1 MRWLLRRVACGAWAI
16 LIVAT
21 FASAAWADRRVAL
34 VIGNA
39 NYVNADTLLNTISDS
54 RAIAA
59 LFRRAGFDVV
69 DERINVGVVE
79 FKRAVRNFLDTTADA
94 DIAVVY
100 YSGHG
105 IEVAGVN
112 YLVPVDAKMENILDA
127 DDEAVSLDRILLS
140 TQTAKKLSLIIL
152 DACRENPFLTAK
164 GHLSGTRS
172 VETRLIGVTPT
183 SGDTLIAYAAKAG
196 SLSYDGTGPNSPFT
210 TALVKYIAQPGLDIR
225 IALGKV
231 RDDVLAST
239 GNRQEA
245 FVYGSLGG
253 TNVSLVPAIPGP
265 SEPTVAHEAVNVDPN
280 LSAATDYTLAERV
293 ASASGWRAFL
303 EVHQSGYYADLARA
317 QLAKLTA
324 DRSNSGVGPE
334 LPPTNGSFPQANPS
348 HENEMGFANH
358 GSREQPHEEVAAGP
372 PGGPRSAE
380 PTTGQDCKRD
390 QARLGQLRNNPSV
403 QEVTEFARN
412 LGCESLRSEVLRL
425 MESLGLLAVDNSTRS
440 DRFTPQS
447 QLSTSDIHAQVCK
460 QDESLL
466 ADLRA
471 HPSREKIQYFA
482 RTLVCEDLRPQLK
495 LLMESFGFNDTTPV
509 QAPSPISRSPLVVRA
524 APSPTS
530 AANVTDQRADFA
542 AGTGNGTEICRKEAV
557 ELTRIRANPDR
568 NSVQRFTRNMKCDSL
583 KAQAAR
589 LLESVGD

>member
-1 MRWLLRRVACGAWAI
+1 MRWLLRRVAYGAWAI

-39 NYVNADTLLNTISDS
+39 NYDNADTLLNTISDS

-172 VETRLIGVTPT
+172 IETRLIGITPT

-210 TALVKYIAQPGLDIR
+210 AALVKYIAQPGLDIR

-239 GNRQEA
+239 GNRQEP

-253 TNVSLVPAIPGP
+253 ANVSLVPAIPSP
-265 SEPTVAHEAVNVDPN
+265 SEPTVAHEAVNVDPS
-280 LSAATDYTLAERV
+280 LSAATDYALAERV
-293 ASASGWRAFL
+293 ASASGWHAFL

-348 HENEMGFANH
+348 HENEMALANH
-358 GSREQPHEEVAAGP
+358 GSRERPHKEVAEGP
-372 PGGPRSAE
+372 PGGPSSAG
-380 PTTGQDCKRD
+380 PTGQNCERD
-390 QARLGQLRNNPSV
+390 QGRLWQLRSNPSV

-412 LGCESLRSEVLRL
+412 LECESLRPEVLRL
-425 MESLGLLAVDNSTRS
+425 MESLGLLAVDNSARGDRS
-440 DRFTPQS
+440 TPQS
-447 QLSTSDIHAQVCK
+447 QLSTSDMHAQVCK
-460 QDESLL
+460 KDESQL
-466 ADLRA
+466 AELRA
-471 HPSREKIQYFA
+471 HPSPEKIQYFA
-482 RTLVCEDLRPQLK
+482 RTLACEDLRPQLK
-495 LLMESFGFNDTTPV
+495 LLMESFGFSDTAPV

-524 APSPTS
+524 GPSLTS
-530 AANVTDQRADFA
+530 TANVTSPRVDFA
-542 AGTGNGTEICRKEAV
+542 AGTGNGAEICRKEAV
-557 ELTRIRANPDR
+557 ELTRIRSNPDR
-568 NSVQRFTRNMKCDSL
+568 NSVQRFTRNMKCDAL